1 MAIAAVAHAP
11 DSIPSRAEPRLAPVG
26 EAAIT
31 CRNVS
36 VRFFTD
42 RRSVTALSGIDL
54 DVTRGEFL
62 TLLGPSGCG
71 KSTLLRAVADLVTP
85 NTGEVRVLGS
95 SAEAARRRRD
105 IGFVFQ
111 DPALLPWR
119 TALQNVSLPL
129 EVADGAKHKG
139 KATPSELLELVG
151 LKGWERSYPHELSG
165 GMRQRVS
172 IARALVSDPKVLLM
186 DEPFGA
192 LDEITRDRLNEE
204 LRRVWREIGT
214 TILFVTH
221 SIYEAA
227 YLGQRV
233 LMLSANPGRV
243 KEVVP
248 VRLPENRTLDIRAG
262 IRRTGGVPAPRSG
275 GLLMSTPNV
284 LAAGPAAAMAGLDGL
299 KVEDLTR
306 AEMQG
311 RKHIGALLDYVRGQ
325 MPGFER
331 CYLVDVAPQTGVRQT
346 RLLDGEYVINKE
358 DLAQRTP
365 FADTVARGRDY
376 TTPYRTL
383 LPKNVENLL
392 VAGRHYSATPAAQK
406 ISREIPPCMAM
417 GEAAGMAAAM
427 ALDSGVRVR
436 DIDVQLLQ
444 RKLRAQGADPGDQ
457 PDPNPDVPSIA
468 RHDHSPELIA

>member
-1 MAIAAVAHAP
+1 MANAAVAPAP
-11 DSIPSRAEPRLAPVG
+11 ELMTSPAGPRPVAAG

-54 DVTRGEFL
+54 DVNRGELL

-85 NTGEVRVLGS
+85 SKGEVRVLGS
-95 SAEAARRRRD
+95 TAETARRRRD

-111 DPALLPWR
+111 DAALLPWR
-119 TALQNVSLPL
+119 TSLQNVSLPL

-151 LKGWERSYPHELSG
+151 LKGWEHSFPHELSG
-165 GMRQRVS
+165 GMRQRVA
-172 IARALVSDPKVLLM
+172 IARALVSDPKVLLI

-233 LMLSANPGRV
+233 LMLAANPGRV
-243 KEVVP
+243 KEIVP
-248 VRLPENRTLDIRAG
+248 VRLPENRTLDIRE
-262 IRRTGGVPAPRSG
+262 
-275 GLLMSTPNV
+275 TPEFV
-284 LAAGPAAAMAGLDGL
+284 ELAA
-299 KVEDLTR
+299 
-306 AEMQG
+306 
-311 RKHIGALLDYVRGQ
+311 
-325 MPGFER
+325 
-331 CYLVDVAPQTGVRQT
+331 YLR
-346 RLLDGEYVINKE
+346 
-358 DLAQRTP
+358 
-365 FADTVARGRDY
+365 
-376 TTPYRTL
+376 
-383 LPKNVENLL
+383 
-392 VAGRHYSATPAAQK
+392 
-406 ISREIPPCMAM
+406 
-417 GEAAGMAAAM
+417 
-427 ALDSGVRVR
+427 RV
-436 DIDVQLLQ
+436 L
-444 RKLRAQGADPGDQ
+444 
-457 PDPNPDVPSIA
+457 
-468 RHDHSPELIA
+468 ETC